1 MSVASEFAPEV
12 SIPARARGRGRAV
25 AEPAR
30 ALRLVTPSRE
40 AMWSAVPRPAVTILP
55 SASPDARVLLPRR
68 GPRAAVTGSSVR
80 LLGASAPA
88 RALTCPAP
96 RPAVS
101 PAVPTLRAA
110 PSASARRSA
119 VRLTRRGTVVLSVAV
134 LGLGTLMLLVAH
146 LSLGSADAVASPV
159 SAAPVTVQAGDTL
172 WSIAQRVAPNRDP
185 RPVVSRL
192 RSVNHLGTV
201 ALTPGQTLK
210 VG

>member
-12 SIPARARGRGRAV
+12 FIPARARGRGRAV

-40 AMWSAVPRPAVTILP
+40 AVWSAVPQPAVTTLP
-55 SASPDARVLLPRR
+55 SASPDARGCAARR
-68 GPRAAVTGSSVR
+68 GPRATVSGSVR
-80 LLGASAPA
+80 LLNASAPA

-101 PAVPTLRAA
+101 AAVPTLHTA
-110 PSASARRSA
+110 PLAPARRSA

-134 LGLGTLMLLVAH
+134 LGLGTLMLLIAH
-146 LSLGSADAVASPV
+146 LSLGLADAVAAPL

>member
-12 SIPARARGRGRAV
+12 FIPARARGRGRAV

-30 ALRLVTPSRE
+30 ALRLVTASRE
-40 AMWSAVPRPAVTILP
+40 AVWSAVPRPAVTALP
-55 SASPDARVLLPRR
+55 GASPGLLPRR
-68 GPRAAVTGSSVR
+68 GPGVAVNGSSVR
-80 LLGASAPA
+80 LLGHVSAPA

-101 PAVPTLRAA
+101 AAVPTLRTA
-110 PSASARRSA
+110 PLASARRSA

-146 LSLGSADAVASPV
+146 LSLGSTDAVVPPA

-192 RSVNHLGTV
+192 RSVNHLGTI

-210 VG
+210 FG